1 MYSNASKEALPHFYS
16 AAAEMYRGFTELGA
30 VWERLAKSNTARV
43 DVAQHAEELLAAAPG
58 LYTALHRSLNATTV
72 ATGNPAAPRCLS
84 TVSDGVTGVCDQS
97 TSFRS
102 YSEMVYSGALTAQQ
116 VDDIY
121 TDLALG
127 NKTAP
132 TAACCRPMTLGC
144 PGYNNKQTTYTAYG
158 MAYGLL
164 NADMVER
171 FLLHFFGMSAHT
183 YTRGTWTV
191 PEAAH
196 PDRDVGSTDYV
207 AAGMMTVPTYLGV
220 RKLAQTHASASHISH
235 HIFSSS
241 APWILWLTLPHIFS
255 GH

>member
-1 MYSNASKEALPHFYS
+1 MYTNASKEALPHFYS

-30 VWERLAKSNTARV
+30 VWARLAKTNSARV
-43 DVAQHAEELLAAAPG
+43 DVAQHAEQLLSAAPG
-58 LYTALHRSLNATTV
+58 LYTALHRSLNMTTV

-84 TVSDGVTGVCDQS
+84 TVSDGLTNVCDQS

-102 YSEMVYSGALTAQQ
+102 YSEMAYSGALTAQQ

-207 AAGMMTVPTYLGV
+207 AAGMMTVPAYLGV
-220 RKLAQTHASASHISH
+220 STLAQIHVCNTHLPPPVLL
-235 HIFSSS
+235 FC
-241 APWILWLTLPHIFS
+241 APRVLWLALLRIFS
-255 GH
+255 GA